1 MLAEL
6 PRAGGAPS
14 VEVPVAGLVRGSHP
28 AAGIELRGL

>member
-1 MLAEL
+1 MLTEL